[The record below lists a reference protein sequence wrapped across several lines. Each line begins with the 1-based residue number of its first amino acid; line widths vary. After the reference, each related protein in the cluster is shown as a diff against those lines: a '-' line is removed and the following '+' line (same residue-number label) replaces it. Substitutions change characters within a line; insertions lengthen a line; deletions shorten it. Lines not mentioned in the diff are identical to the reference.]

1 MLSASEAAILI
12 ADDERRLREGL
23 AELFVGEGCRVIEAQ
38 DGEEVLSLLAGKQA
52 LRPEVIFLDLKMPR
66 RDGLATLKALKADPR
81 LSRIPVVIITALGGS
96 EETIEAMKAGAYDY
110 IIKPFDTDEV
120 VQTARRAIE
129 VSRLWREVE
138 RLRSCAAEAG
148 PPEPSGIIGRHP
160 TMREIFKLIGKTAPT
175 DATVLI
181 VGESG
186 TGKELIAQAIHRH
199 SPRFAA
205 PMITVNCGAI
215 PETLTESELFGYER
229 GAFSGAVSSKPG
241 RLESADGGTL
251 FLDEIGDLPLGVQVK
266 LLRALQE
273 RRFERLGGRQSISA
287 DFRLIAATNQDLERL
302 AAEGRFREDLF
313 YRLNVVR
320 IDVPPLRA
328 RRSDI
333 AELAEHF
340 LNATRGAHPNAPAG
354 FSEAAMR
361 ALLTYDYPGNVRELR
376 NIVERAVALARGPL
390 IAPEDLLPRTTDS
403 TCDAGVGLRGL
414 LEMPLEGA
422 VAALERAM
430 IARALERSGGNKAEA
445 ARVLG
450 IHRQLLYAKL
460 KELGIE

>member
-1 MLSASEAAILI
+1 VLSPTEATILI
-12 ADDERRLREGL
+12 ADDERNLRESL
-23 AELFVGEGCRVIEAQ
+23 AELFAAEGCRVVQAQ
-38 DGEEVLSLLAGKQA
+38 DGEEVMSVLAQQA
-52 LRPEVIFLDLKMPR
+52 VRPEAIFLDLKMPR
-66 RDGLATLKALKADPR
+66 RDGIATLRALKAEAR
-81 LSRIPVVIITALGGS
+81 FSQIPVVIITALGGS

-110 IIKPFDTDEV
+110 ITKPFDAEEV
-120 VQTARRAIE
+120 VQTARRALE

-138 RLRSCAAEAG
+138 RLRESASAVDTSG
-148 PPEPSGIIGRHP
+148 SSGIVGRHP
-160 TMREIFKLIGKTAPT
+160 AMREIFKLIGKIAPT

-199 SPRFAA
+199 SRRFAG
-205 PMITVNCGAI
+205 PMVAVNCAAV
-215 PETLTESELFGYER
+215 PEALTESELFGYER
-229 GAFSGAVSSKPG
+229 GAFTGALSSKPG
-241 RLESADGGTL
+241 RLENANGGTL

-273 RRFERLGGRQSISA
+273 RSFERLGGKELVKA
-287 DFRLIAATNQDLERL
+287 DFRLVAATNQDLERL
-302 AAEGRFREDLF
+302 AAAGRFREDLL

-340 LNATRGAHPNAPAG
+340 LSAARATRSDAPSG

-361 ALLTYDYPGNVRELR
+361 ALITYDYPGNVRELR

-390 IAPEDLLPRTTDS
+390 IAPEDLPPL
-403 TCDAGVGLRGL
+403 AGGGEARVGLEGL
-414 LEMPLEGA
+414 VEMPLDKA
-422 VAALERAM
+422 ISALERMM
-430 IARALERSGGNKAEA
+430 IVRALERSGGNKAEA
-445 ARVLG
+445 ARILG

>member
-1 MLSASEAAILI
+1 M
-12 ADDERRLREGL
+12 GL
-23 AELFVGEGCRVIEAQ
+23 VAQ
-38 DGEEVLSLLAGKQA
+38 QS

-66 RDGLATLKALKADPR
+66 RDGIASLRALKGDPR
-81 LSRIPVVIITALGGS
+81 LSQIPVVIITALGGS

-110 IIKPFDTDEV
+110 ITKPFDTDEV
-120 VQTARRAIE
+120 VRTARRAIE
-129 VSRLWREVE
+129 VNRLWREVE
-138 RLRSCAAEAG
+138 RLRAG
-148 PPEPSGIIGRHP
+148 TATTGAPEPSGIIGRHP
-160 TMREIFKLIGKTAPT
+160 AMREIFKLIGKTAPT

-199 SPRFAA
+199 SRRFAA
-205 PMITVNCGAI
+205 PMVTVNCGAI

-229 GAFSGAVSSKPG
+229 GAFTGAVSSKPG
-241 RLESADGGTL
+241 RLENADGGTL
-251 FLDEIGDLPLGVQVK
+251 FLDEIGDLPLGVQVR

-273 RRFERLGGRQSISA
+273 RRFERLGGKESIGA

-302 AAEGRFREDLF
+302 AAEGRFREDSF

-333 AELAEHF
+333 AELTEHF
-340 LNATRGAHPNAPAG
+340 LSAARAARPNAPSG
-354 FSEAAMR
+354 FSEEAMR
-361 ALLTYDYPGNVRELR
+361 ALITYDYPGNVRELR

-390 IAPEDLLPRTTDS
+390 IAPEDLLPLTDS
-403 TCDAGVGLRGL
+403 AFGARAGLEGL
-414 LEMPLEGA
+414 LEKPLEEA
-422 VAALERAM
+422 LAALQRVM
-430 IARALERSGGNKAEA
+430 IAHALERSGGNKAEA
-445 ARVLG
+445 ARILG